1 MRKSRPL
8 LFIIMTGLLFVMVSA
23 CQTGNQQQKQ
33 RTYGYDGYMGISNS
47 NPNLHTSPSYHTYSD
62 DARMIYRALQSVP
75 GAGRAQIRLNGP
87 HAYVTI
93 RVPPSTPAE
102 EKQRIQKEAESAVL
116 MMLPRYQV
124 KVTVK

>member
-1 MRKSRPL
+1 MRTSQPL
-8 LFIIMTGLLFVMVSA
+8 LFIVTAGLLLVIMSA
-23 CQTGNQQQKQ
+23 CQTDNQQQKQ
-33 RTYGYDGYMGISNS
+33 RAYGYDGYMGISNS

-62 DARMIYRALQSVP
+62 DTRMIYRALQSVP

-93 RVPPSTPAE
+93 RVPPSTPPE
-102 EKQRIQKEAESAVL
+102 EKQRIQTEAESAVS
-116 MMLPRYQV
+116 MMMPRYQV